1 VSGHVVAVGAIN
13 VDLVTRA
20 PRLPGPG
27 ETVVGDRLQR
37 FGGGKGANGA
47 VAAARLGAVVQLV
60 GAVGDDDDGRR
71 TLAELR
77 AEGVGVDGVAVL
89 AEQSTGAALIVLD
102 AAGENQIAVAAGANA
117 AVTVAAVEEAL
128 VRLLPGAGCVLV
140 SAELPD
146 EAVLAAVAAAVAAG
160 VPCVLNPAPARPALV
175 GPEVR
180 GALLTPN
187 AGEARALAGTDD
199 VEAAARALAAR
210 TGAAVVVTLGG
221 DGALVAGPAGHGGA
235 PVGAGQGAAGRDGAG
250 EGAAARDGAGEGA
263 AVGGGASEGGPDAAI
278 TLRRWPARPAEVV
291 DTTGAGDAFNG
302 ALAAGLAAGDGLDDA
317 VARALVAGAL
327 AVGRPGAREGM
338 PTADELR
345 RAG

>member
-1 VSGHVVAVGAIN
+1 VSGHVVVVGAIN

-47 VAAARLGAVVQLV
+47 VAAARLDAAVELL

-71 TLAELR
+71 TLRELR

-89 AEQSTGAALIVLD
+89 PEEPTGAALIVLD

-117 AVTVAAVEEAL
+117 AVSVAAVQAAL
-128 VRLLPGAGCVLV
+128 VRVLPGAGCALV

-146 EAVLAAVAAAVAAG
+146 DAVLAAVAAAVAAG

-175 GPEVR
+175 GPGVR

-199 VEAAARALAAR
+199 AEAAARALAAR
-210 TGAAVVVTLGG
+210 TGAPVVVTIGG
-221 DGALVAGPAGHGGA
+221 DGALVARPAGGGK
-235 PVGAGQGAAGRDGAG
+235 GFGAG
-250 EGAAARDGAGEGA
+250 EG
-263 AVGGGASEGGPDAAI
+263 GPDEGR
-278 TLRRWPARPAEVV
+278 TVRRWPARPAEVV

-302 ALAAGLAAGDGLDDA
+302 ALAAGLAAGDALDDA
-317 VARALVAGAL
+317 VGRALVAGAL

-345 RAG
+345 RAAGGG